1 MCRLVWKVVSKT
13 NYYISDLHLFCKSEL
28 RNGYFKER
36 PFDTLEEM
44 HETIKERW
52 NSTVNNGDHVYLL
65 GDNSKRGFNDNLVAF
80 MSQLKGNLH
89 LVRGNHDDVN
99 DLRMKKLFCE
109 ICDYKE
115 ISDSFDGKSY
125 KLVLSHYPIYAWHGQ
140 NRGTTLL
147 YGHCHDNFDNDLFQ
161 KAIRELNEAY
171 KKRDGDKYIEF
182 KAFNVGCMHWNYTPV
197 TLKQILEKE
206 KENK

>member
-1 MCRLVWKVVSKT
+1 MVSKT
-13 NYYISDLHLFCKSEL
+13 NYYTSDLHLFCKSEL

-161 KAIRELNEAY
+161 KTIRELNEAY
-171 KKRDGDKYIEF
+171 KKRDGDKYVEF

-197 TLKQILEKE
+197 TLEQILEKQ
-206 KENK
+206 KENN

>member
-1 MCRLVWKVVSKT
+1 M

-44 HETIKERW
+44 HKTIKERW

-182 KAFNVGCMHWNYTPV
+182 KAFNVGCMLWNYTPV

-206 KENK
+206 KENIKNR

>member
-1 MCRLVWKVVSKT
+1 MIIFVNKVVSKT
-13 NYYISDLHLFCKSEL
+13 NYYISDLHLFCKNVL
-28 RNGYFKER
+28 RNGFFKER

-44 HETIKERW
+44 HETIKNNW
-52 NSTVNNGDHVYLL
+52 NSVVTNGDHVFIL

-80 MSQLKGNLH
+80 LSQLKGNLH
-89 LVRGNHDDVN
+89 LIKGNHDDTT
-99 DLRMKKLFCE
+99 DLRMKKLFTE

-125 KLVLSHYPIYAWHGQ
+125 KLVLSHYPIYAWNGQ

-147 YGHCHDNFDNDLFQ
+147 YGHCHDNFDHELFQ

-171 KKRDGDKYIEF
+171 KERDGDKYVEF
-182 KAFNVGCMHWNYTPV
+182 KAFNVGCMLWDYIPV
-197 TLKQILEKE
+197 TFKQILEKQ
-206 KENK
+206 KNNN